1 MPSFSQPTILMCP
14 PDFYGIEYEI
24 NPWMKRDVPSDRQVA
39 VQQWNALR
47 SILTELGA
55 EIRLMEP
62 VAGLP
67 DLVFTANAGLVWK
80 DVVFLPNFRHGP
92 RQGETPVDDAWFQSQ
107 GFATE
112 RPPDALSF
120 EGAGDA
126 LFCGD
131 TLYGGYI
138 IRSTAASIQWV
149 GRRMGCRVIPLQLVD
164 EHFYH
169 VDTCFC
175 PIAADAA
182 IFFPGA
188 FDHYGIAAL
197 KSVPRLIP
205 VVPEEAARFACNAV
219 VVGRHV
225 VLNSGC
231 PRLADD
237 LERAGFTVHP
247 TPLDEF
253 LKAGGSAKCLTLRLD
268 GEDAALRP

>member
-1 MPSFSQPTILMCP
+1 MPVFSRPTILMCP

-24 NPWMKRDVPSDRQVA
+24 NPWMKRDVPSDRA
-39 VQQWNALR
+39 LALKQWNGLR

-55 EIRLMEP
+55 EIRLMAP
-62 VAGLP
+62 VPGLP

-80 DVVFLPNFRHGP
+80 DVVFLPNFRFGP
-92 RQGETPVDDAWFQSQ
+92 RQGETPIDETWFQSQ

-112 RPPDALSF
+112 KLPETFNF

-138 IRSTAASIQWV
+138 IRSTANSIQWV
-149 GRRMGCRVIPLQLVD
+149 GKRMGCRVIPLQLVS

-175 PIAADAA
+175 PIAEDTA
-182 IFFPGA
+182 IYYPGA
-188 FDHYGIAAL
+188 FDHYAITAL
-197 KSVPRLIP
+197 KSVPRLIS

-219 VVGRHV
+219 AIGTHV
-225 VLNSGC
+225 VMNAGC
-231 PRLADD
+231 PQLVEA
-237 LERAGFTVHP
+237 LERAGFTAHA

-268 GEDAALRP
+268 GEDAAVWP